1 MGFKTET
8 HADKVMRVIPIT
20 HAVNGVQLAA
30 IFCQLTNRFC
40 FLLYWNTAQHKRIR
54 TALCI
59 SIDGSVTRMCT
70 HDARFYLLND
80 LEFYVLN
87 DLEQT
92 KMSEG

>member
-1 MGFKTET
+1 M
-8 HADKVMRVIPIT
+8 T

-30 IFCQLTNRFC
+30 IFCQLTNRSR
-40 FLLYWNTAQHKRIR
+40 FLLNWNIPHWQQKRIL

-70 HDARFYLLND
+70 HDALFYLVND
-80 LEFYVLN
+80 LEFYILN
-87 DLEQT
+87 DLEKT